1 MNLME
6 KCTCMVVFSRIIR
19 DHFNLCFAATGPR
32 TNRQLL
38 FVMDNGPSQNSG
50 PAYQAMEGVEAK
62 LHKIPP
68 RSPGLNPMENMFH
81 VLRYLLDDEAKSC
94 NIVLPKLS
102 ISSKEDS
109 EFIEHLKALTLKL

>member
-1 MNLME
+1 
-6 KCTCMVVFSRIIR
+6 
-19 DHFNLCFAATGPR
+19 
-32 TNRQLL
+32 
-38 FVMDNGPSQNSG
+38 MDNGPSQNSG